1 MLKDAGNKKERYF
14 RPVLTWSKLLY
25 RRIDQDNMMALA
37 GNLAYVSLLSL
48 VPLVAVIFAL
58 FAVFPVFADISV
70 QLRQFV
76 FTNFM
81 PATGDVIEHYID
93 QFIAN
98 ANRMTAMGAAG
109 LVVTSLLLMYAI
121 DSALN
126 TIWRSQRARP
136 PLYSF
141 ALYWMILTLGP
152 LLIGTSVVISSYL
165 LSQRWASEI
174 NSVMDDVLRIFPLLL
189 SWLSFWL
196 LYSLVPTVRV
206 PVKDAVIGAI
216 IAAALFEFGKKIFT
230 LYIQMFP
237 SYQLVYGVL
246 AVIPL
251 LFIWVYWTWCIVLLG
266 AEITVTFSDYR
277 QLKQPT
283 EQPKLEEL

>member
-1 MLKDAGNKKERYF
+1 M
-14 RPVLTWSKLLY
+14 TWSKLLY
-25 RRIDQDNMMALA
+25 QRIDQDNMMTLA

-70 QLRQFV
+70 QLRQFI

-98 ANRMTAMGAAG
+98 ANRMTAVGAAG

-126 TIWRSQRARP
+126 TIWRSKRARP

-152 LLIGTSVVISSYL
+152 LLVGTSVVISSYL

-174 NSVMDDVLRIFPLLL
+174 NSLMDDVLRIFPLLL

-206 PVKDAVIGAI
+206 PVKDAVIGAM
-216 IAAALFEFGKKIFT
+216 IAAALFELGKKVFT

-266 AEITVTFSDYR
+266 AEITVTFNEYR
-277 QLKQPT
+277 QLKQST
-283 EQPKLEEL
+283 EQTKSEES

>member
-1 MLKDAGNKKERYF
+1 M
-14 RPVLTWSKLLY
+14 T
-25 RRIDQDNMMALA
+25 LA

-58 FAVFPVFADISV
+58 FAVFPMFADISV
-70 QLRQFV
+70 QLRQFI

-81 PATGDVIEHYID
+81 PATGDIIEGYID

-98 ANRMTAMGAAG
+98 ASRMTAVGGAG

-126 TIWRSQRARP
+126 AIWRSKRIRP
-136 PLYSF
+136 RLYSF

-152 LLIGTSVVISSYL
+152 LLVGTSMAISSYL
-165 LSQRWASEI
+165 LSQRWASEL
-174 NSVMDDVLRIFPLLL
+174 NSLMDDVLRIFPLLL

-206 PVKDAVIGAI
+206 PPKDAITGAL
-216 IAAALFEFGKKIFT
+216 IAAVLFELGKKLFT
-230 LYIQMFP
+230 LYITLFP
-237 SYQLVYGVL
+237 GYQLVYGFL

-251 LFIWVYWTWCIVLLG
+251 LFVWIYWTWCIVLLG
-266 AEITVTFSDYR
+266 AEITVTFDEYR
-277 QLKQPT
+277 RLNQPAT
-283 EQPKLEEL
+283 QKEPEEP

>member
-1 MLKDAGNKKERYF
+1 MDKIKYHVKPAMIWI
-14 RPVLTWSKLLY
+14 TLLY
-25 RRIDQDNMMALA
+25 RRVNQDNMLTLA

-48 VPLVAVIFAL
+48 VPLVTVVFAL
-58 FAVFPVFADISV
+58 FAIFPLFADISV

-81 PATGDVIEHYID
+81 PATGDVIEHYIN

-98 ANRMTAMGAAG
+98 ASRMTAVGAVG

-126 TIWRSQRARP
+126 TIWRSTHVRP
-136 PLYSF
+136 RLYSF
-141 ALYWMILTLGP
+141 AVYWMILTLGP
-152 LLIGTSVVISSYL
+152 LLVGASVAISSYL
-165 LSQRWASEI
+165 LSQRWASEL
-174 NSVMDDVLRIFPLLL
+174 NSVMDDVLRLFPLLL

-196 LYSLVPTVRV
+196 LYNVVPTVRV
-206 PVKDAVIGAI
+206 PVKDAAIGAM
-216 IAAALFEFGKKIFT
+216 IAAVLFELGKKIFT
-230 LYIQMFP
+230 IYIQLFP

-251 LFIWVYWTWCIVLLG
+251 LFIWIYWTWCIVLLG
-266 AEITVTFSDYR
+266 AEITVTFDDYR
-277 QLKQPT
+277 QLKQST
-283 EQPKLEEL
+283 EKRIPERS

>member
-1 MLKDAGNKKERYF
+1 MLKRLGGKAKENG
-14 RPVLTWSKLLY
+14 RPAVTWGKLLY
-25 RRIDQDNMMALA
+25 QRIDQDNMMTLA

-48 VPLVAVIFAL
+48 VPLVAVVFAL
-58 FAVFPVFADISV
+58 FAVFPIFAEISV

-81 PATGDVIEHYID
+81 PATGDVIERYID

-98 ANRMTAMGAAG
+98 SSRMTALGAAG

-126 TIWRSQRARP
+126 TIWRSTRVRP
-136 PLYSF
+136 RLYSF

-152 LLIGTSVVISSYL
+152 LLVGTSVAISSYL
-165 LSQRWASEI
+165 LSLRWASEL

-196 LYSLVPTVRV
+196 LYCLVPTVRV
-206 PVKDAVIGAI
+206 PVKDAAIGAM
-216 IAAALFEFGKKIFT
+216 IAAALFELGKKIFT
-230 LYIQMFP
+230 LYITMFP

-251 LFIWVYWTWCIVLLG
+251 LFIWIYWTWCIVLLG
-266 AEITVTFSDYR
+266 AEITVTFGDYR
-277 QLKQPT
+277 QLKQST
-283 EQPKLEEL
+283 EQEKPEES